1 MSAEGVTTPLVSC
14 FLAWLLPGAGH
25 FYLGKRRRAGVFFAV
40 VLATFLLGLLN
51 EGRSYIADGQQP
63 LTYLGTLANL
73 ATGPLDM
80 LSRRATFQRLAYALP
95 ADENSPESR
104 ALLESMRKKARVVT
118 DEYGTTYLITAGL
131 MNMLLI
137 LDAFDIAIGRKS

>member
-1 MSAEGVTTPLVSC
+1 MSSEGVTTPLISC

-25 FYLGKRRRAGVFFAV
+25 FYLGRRRRAAVFFAV

-63 LTYLGTLANL
+63 LTYLGTLANV
-73 ATGPLDM
+73 ATGPLEV
-80 LSRRATFQRLAYALP
+80 LSRRATFHKLAYALP
-95 ADENSPESR
+95 ADENSRE
-104 ALLESMRKKARVVT
+104 AQELLTAMRNKARVVT

-137 LDAFDIAIGRKS
+137 LDAFDIAIGRKA